1 VSRFDVVVLGG
12 GPGGE
17 RAAIQAARAGKR
29 VALVER
35 EHVVGGAGVNWGTI
49 PSKTLRESAMF
60 VHGLRHN
67 KLDAIKVAI
76 ADTITVPELMYREQ
90 RVVQRELELIN
101 RSLNRYAIEV
111 YRGEGR
117 FVDAHTVAVHS
128 ASGRVR
134 VRLKGDVIVI
144 ATGSSPNRPAD
155 IPFDADTVFDS
166 TTVLRLP
173 RMPRS
178 MIVLGAGVIGVE
190 YASIFAAL
198 GLSVTLVDT
207 RRHLLPFVDRE
218 IARLLRRELV
228 RLGIALLA
236 GDHYATVKRIDGPPA
251 GVRVTT
257 RRGNVL
263 EADVLLYA
271 VGRDGNTRG
280 LGLEALG
287 ILPDARGLLAV
298 DAKFQTVH
306 PNIYAVGDVIGY
318 PALASTS
325 MEQGRQAIQNAYGIP
340 GPKLRTS
347 RLPFAIYAI
356 PEVSYVGDTE
366 EVLKEHAIPYVVG
379 RGRYEMNPKGQ
390 ILGATGGLLK
400 LLFERDTLRLRGV
413 HIIGH
418 SASELIHIGQAFLD
432 AGADAADIAET
443 PYNYP
448 TLSDMYRHAAL
459 VALVGHGRS
468 ASGAR
473 AMMRRP
479 KPIRDRRPNRRTS
492 ARSRD

>member
-1 VSRFDVVVLGG
+1 VISFDVVVLGG

-35 EHVVGGAGVNWGTI
+35 ENVVGGMRVNWGTI
-49 PSKTLRESAMF
+49 PSKTLRESALF

-76 ADTITVPELMYREQ
+76 AETITVPELMYREQ

-101 RSLNRYAIEV
+101 RSLSRYAIEV

-117 FVDAHTVAVHS
+117 FLDARTIAVH
-128 ASGRVR
+128 GVDGQ
-134 VRLKGDVIVI
+134 VRLRLSGEVIVI
-144 ATGSSPNRPAD
+144 ATGSSPNRPGD
-155 IPFDADTVFDS
+155 IDFDGDTVFDS

-207 RRHLLPFVDRE
+207 RTDLLPFVDRE
-218 IARLLRRELV
+218 IAGLLRQELG
-228 RLGIALLA
+228 RLGVVFVSD
-236 GDHYATVKRIDGPPA
+236 DHYASVERIGGTPPT
-251 GVRVTT
+251 VRVTT
-257 RRGNVL
+257 RSGNVL
-263 EADVLLYA
+263 EADVLLYC
-271 VGRDGNTRG
+271 VGRDGNSRG
-280 LGLEALG
+280 LGLEAIG
-287 ILPDARGLLAV
+287 IEPDARGLISV
-298 DAKFQTVH
+298 NERFQTVH
-306 PNIYAVGDVIGY
+306 PNVYAVGDVIGY

-325 MEQGRQAIQNAYGIP
+325 MEQGRQAIRNAYGIP

-366 EVLKEHAIPYVVG
+366 EALKERRIPYVAG
-379 RGRYEMNPKGQ
+379 RGHYGMNPKGQ
-390 ILGATGGLLK
+390 IVGAPGGIVK
-400 LLFERDTLRLRGV
+400 LLFERDTLTLLGV

-418 SASELIHIGQAFLD
+418 TASELIHTGQAFLD
-432 AGADAADIAET
+432 AGADAVHIAET
-443 PYNYP
+443 LYNYP
-448 TLSDMYRHAAL
+448 TFSDMYRHAAL
-459 VALVGHGRS
+459 VALL
-468 ASGAR
+468 AR
-473 AMMRRP
+473 EQWEP
-479 KPIRDRRPNRRTS
+479 GDRTS
-492 ARSRD
+492 DEPA

>member
-1 VSRFDVVVLGG
+1 VISYDVVVIGG

-35 EHVVGGAGVNWGTI
+35 ENVIGGMRVNWGTI
-49 PSKTLRESAMF
+49 PSKTLRESAQF

-67 KLDAIKVAI
+67 KLDAIKVEI
-76 ADTITVPELMYREQ
+76 AETITIPELMYREQ

-101 RSLNRYAIEV
+101 RSLSRYAIEV

-117 FVDAHTVAVHS
+117 FIDAHTIAVH
-128 ASGRVR
+128 GVDGQ
-134 VRLKGDVIVI
+134 VRLKLSGEVIVI
-144 ATGSSPNRPAD
+144 ATGSAPNRPAD
-155 IPFDADTVFDS
+155 IRFDDDTVFDS

-207 RRHLLPFVDRE
+207 RAELLPFVDRE
-218 IARLLRRELV
+218 IAGLLRRELG
-228 RLGIALLA
+228 RLGVVFVSH
-236 GDHYATVKRIDGPPA
+236 DHYARVERVEGVPPT
-251 GVRVTT
+251 VRVET
-257 RRGNVL
+257 RNGNVL
-263 EADVLLYA
+263 EADVLLYC

-287 ILPDARGLLAV
+287 ILPSDRGLLAV
-298 DAKFQTVH
+298 NDRFQTVH
-306 PNIYAVGDVIGY
+306 PHIYAVGDVIGY

-325 MEQGRQAIQNAYGIP
+325 MEQGRQAIRNAYGIP
-340 GPKLRTS
+340 GPKLRTD

-356 PEVSYVGDTE
+356 PEVSYIGDTE
-366 EVLKEHAIPYVVG
+366 ETLKEQGVSYVAG
-379 RGRYEMNPKGQ
+379 RGHYEMNPKGQ
-390 ILGATGGLLK
+390 IAGAPGGLVK
-400 LLFERDTLRLRGV
+400 LLFERDSLELRGV

-418 SASELIHIGQAFLD
+418 TASELIHIGQAFLD
-432 AGADAADIAET
+432 ARADAAHIAET
-443 PYNYP
+443 LYNYP
-448 TLSDMYRHAAL
+448 TFSDMYRHAAL
-459 VALVGHGRS
+459 VALLGPEPREPGE
-468 ASGAR
+468 
-473 AMMRRP
+473 
-479 KPIRDRRPNRRTS
+479 RTEGEPV
-492 ARSRD
+492 

>member
-1 VSRFDVVVLGG
+1 MTKFDVVVLGG

-17 RAAIQAARAGKR
+17 RAAIQAARVGKR

-35 EHVVGGAGVNWGTI
+35 EHVVGGMRVNWGTI
-49 PSKTLRESAMF
+49 PSKTLRESAAF
-60 VHGLRHN
+60 VYGLRHN
-67 KLDAIKVAI
+67 RLDGIHVDI

-101 RSLNRYAIEV
+101 RSLNRHAVEV
-111 YRGEGR
+111 FRGEGR
-117 FVDAHTVAVHS
+117 FLDPHTIAVH
-128 ASGRVR
+128 GVEGQ
-134 VRLKGDVIVI
+134 VRLRLSGDVIVI
-144 ATGSSPNRPAD
+144 ATGSSPNRPPD
-155 IPFDADTVFDS
+155 ITFDGETVFDS

-207 RRHLLPFVDRE
+207 RADLLPFVDRE
-218 IARLLRRELV
+218 IAAILRRELLK
-228 RLGIALLA
+228 LGIVFISN
-236 GDHYATVKRIDGPPA
+236 DHYAAVERIDTAPP

-257 RRGNVL
+257 RNGNVL
-263 EADVLLYA
+263 EADVLLYS

-287 ILPDARGLLAV
+287 IVPNARGLLTV
-298 DAKFQTVH
+298 NDAFQTVH
-306 PNIYAVGDVIGY
+306 PHIYAVGDVIGY

-325 MEQGRQAIQNAYGIP
+325 MEQGRQAIRHAYGIP

-347 RLPFAIYAI
+347 RLPFAIYAF

-366 EVLKEHAIPYVVG
+366 ETLKEKGIPYVVG
-379 RGRYEMNPKGQ
+379 RGHYEMNPRGQ
-390 ILGATGGLLK
+390 IVGAPGGIVK
-400 LLFERDTLRLRGV
+400 LIFAREERTLVGV

-432 AGADAADIAET
+432 NSVDAAHIAET
-443 PYNYP
+443 LFNYP
-448 TLSDMYRHAAL
+448 TFSDMYRHAAL
-459 VALVGHGRS
+459 VALSQQPDAGTAGSPDIPGV
-468 ASGAR
+468 
-473 AMMRRP
+473 
-479 KPIRDRRPNRRTS
+479 
-492 ARSRD
+492 

>member
-1 VSRFDVVVLGG
+1 VNLVDVIVLGG

-29 VALVER
+29 VAMVER
-35 EHVVGGAGVNWGTI
+35 ESVVGGMRVNWGTI
-49 PSKTLRESAMF
+49 PSKTLRESATF

-67 KLDAIKVAI
+67 KLDAIKVEI
-76 ADTITVPELMYREQ
+76 AETITIPELMYREQ

-101 RSLNRYAIEV
+101 RSLNRYAIEI

-117 FVDAHTVAVHS
+117 FLDAHTIAVH
-128 ASGRVR
+128 GVDGQ
-134 VRLKGDVIVI
+134 VRLRLSGDVIVV
-144 ATGSSPNRPAD
+144 ATGSAPNRPAD
-155 IPFDADTVFDS
+155 ICFDDDTVFDS

-207 RRHLLPFVDRE
+207 RAELLPFVDRE
-218 IARLLRRELV
+218 IAGLLRRELV
-228 RLGIALLA
+228 GLGVVFVPN
-236 GDHYATVKRIDGPPA
+236 DHYASVERVEGSPPM
-251 GVRVTT
+251 VRVTT
-257 RRGNVL
+257 RNGNVL
-263 EADVLLYA
+263 EADVLLYC

-280 LGLEALG
+280 VGLEAIG
-287 ILPDARGLLAV
+287 ILPDARGLLTV
-298 DAKFQTVH
+298 NDKYQCVH
-306 PNIYAVGDVIGY
+306 PHIYAVGDVIGY

-325 MEQGRQAIQNAYGIP
+325 MEQGRQAIRNAYGIP

-366 EVLKEHAIPYVVG
+366 EMLKEKGIPYIAG
-379 RGRYEMNPKGQ
+379 RGQYEMNPKGQ
-390 ILGATGGLLK
+390 IVGATGGLVK
-400 LLFERDTLRLRGV
+400 LLFERETLELRGV

-418 SASELIHIGQAFLD
+418 SASELIHIGQAFL
-432 AGADAADIAET
+432 AANADAAHIAET
-443 PYNYP
+443 IYNYP
-448 TLSDMYRHAAL
+448 TFSDMYRHAAL
-459 VALVGHGRS
+459 VALLAQEPRERGERS
-468 ASGAR
+468 ESGPA
-473 AMMRRP
+473 
-479 KPIRDRRPNRRTS
+479 
-492 ARSRD
+492 